1 MNHFSKNIFNILI
14 ISFLAFFLYSYQIFK
29 KTIIEIHPEF
39 RSIEIFIDSDFQSV
53 NKLNEKI
60 NQYDDF
66 VSYSY
71 IDNSYDVKVYNS
83 LKKKSV
89 KELYLYENLF
99 KQSSVESLMNSMID
113 KQLAKDFDKYSKVI
127 LRFVDFL
134 YNYIS
139 NSSCSEKLGQDLINE
154 LVLLKKYNCPE
165 RYKIVVKSNKKYLN
179 QFEFQY
185 QYEKFFTFLNS
196 FDIMKITT
204 NKIKFYNKFLYQ
216 KYNNKN
222 KNDIDIEYKESV
234 LCFSDNIVDIK
245 NSFNALDQMSVVYES
260 ESILDYVMI
269 NEVERDKYKLINRIL
284 INSSNYNDF
293 SNDGN
298 LNFSLFINLLK
309 DFENLIFSNKLLIN
323 ESLSYKIKL
332 IIDFFENDS
341 SGFEYYYNLSE
352 NYNKVIG
359 EHIRYIANTEKFTQD
374 KLSLFILNNY
384 FKNEKYVSKLFI
396 NQDDLRLINAAFKYT
411 TLKSNN

>member
-1 MNHFSKNIFNILI
+1 MNHFSKNILNILI
-14 ISFLAFFLYSYQIFK
+14 ISSLAFFLFSYQSFK
-29 KTIIEIHPEF
+29 KTIIDINPEF
-39 RSIEIFIDSDFQSV
+39 KSIEIFIDSDFQSV
-53 NKLNEKI
+53 SELNKKI

-71 IDNSYDVKVYNS
+71 IDNSFDIKVYNS

-89 KELYLYENLF
+89 EELYLYENLF
-99 KQSSVESLMNSMID
+99 KQPSIESLMKSMID
-113 KQLAKDFDKYSKVI
+113 KQSVNDFHKNSELI
-127 LRFVDFL
+127 SRFVDFL

-139 NSSCSEKLGQDLINE
+139 NSGCSEEWGKDLINE
-154 LVLLKKYNCPE
+154 LVLLKNHDCPE

-185 QYEKFFTFLNS
+185 QYEKFFNFLNS

-216 KYNNKN
+216 KYKNKN
-222 KNDIDIEYKESV
+222 KNDIDIEYKECV
-234 LCFSDNIVDIK
+234 LCFSDKIVDIK
-245 NSFNALDQMSVVYES
+245 NSFNALDQMSVIYES

-284 INSSNYNDF
+284 INSGNYNDF

-309 DFENLIFSNKLLIN
+309 DFENLIFSNKMLVN
-323 ESLSYKIKL
+323 ESFSYKIKL

-359 EHIRYIANTEKFTQD
+359 DHIRYIANTEKFTQD
-374 KLSLFILNNY
+374 RLSLFILNNY

-396 NQDDLRLINAAFKYT
+396 NQEDLRLISAAFKYS